1 MTIAPRFSRP
11 ALTLAAGLAGL
22 ALLAACSGKPKP
34 QTAMAPAAA
43 VGHVYPVAVDVPP
56 PVSPRIHFTA
66 SQQAADQQA
75 FNVIGL
81 KSALMVAALT
91 CQQQPEY
98 DQFMGKFQPHVLA
111 EQRVMD
117 SYFRKASGRY
127 SGQAM
132 EDQFVTG
139 LANDQTISGQA
150 QGALF
155 CVNSEAEFKAV
166 LALTSNAALDQFV
179 TASPPDAVVAST
191 AAP

>member
-1 MTIAPRFSRP
+1 MTALPPRT
-11 ALTLAAGLAGL
+11 ALKLAAGLAGL
-22 ALLAACSGKPKP
+22 ALLTACAGKPKP
-34 QTAMAPAAA
+34 QTAMAPAVP
-43 VGHVYPVAVDVPP
+43 VGHVYAVAVTVPP

-66 SQQAADQQA
+66 SQQVANQQA

-91 CQQQPEY
+91 CQQQQEY
-98 DQFMGKFQPHVLA
+98 DRFMGKFQPHVLA
-111 EQRVMD
+111 AQHVMD

-132 EDQFVTG
+132 EDQYVTG

-150 QGALF
+150 QGSLF
-155 CVNSEAEFKAV
+155 CINSEAEFKAV
-166 LALTSNAALDQFV
+166 LALNSDTALDQFV
-179 TASPPDAVVAST
+179 TAAPPAAVVASN

>member
-1 MTIAPRFSRP
+1 
-11 ALTLAAGLAGL
+11 
-22 ALLAACSGKPKP
+22 
-34 QTAMAPAAA
+34 
-43 VGHVYPVAVDVPP
+43 
-56 PVSPRIHFTA
+56 
-66 SQQAADQQA
+66 
-75 FNVIGL
+75 
-81 KSALMVAALT
+81 
-91 CQQQPEY
+91 
-98 DQFMGKFQPHVLA
+98 
-111 EQRVMD
+111 MD